1 MFTFNQGM
9 QPSMFVN
16 WVRTFDQPTTVRL
29 VENKCLQIASAVP
42 EYFATGTRDD
52 SYQKSLCE
60 CVILPARTYVTGSH
74 GAAVPSAYSDKNE
87 QLFQIV
93 NFDEKYTD
101 SDNLNSD
108 SDNLNSDSNQN
119 ER

>member
-1 MFTFNQGM
+1 M
-9 QPSMFVN
+9 SS
-16 WVRTFDQPTTVRL
+16 RDL
-29 VENKCLQIASAVP
+29 ASICISP
-42 EYFATGTRDD
+42 
-52 SYQKSLCE
+52 
-60 CVILPARTYVTGSH
+60 I
-74 GAAVPSAYSDKNE
+74 AYSDKNE

-108 SDNLNSDSNQN
+108 SDNLNTDSDNLNSDSNQN

>member
-1 MFTFNQGM
+1 MDQLLFFSKKNSRKALHILAAQGAGR
-9 QPSMFVN
+9 Q
-16 WVRTFDQPTTVRL
+16 
-29 VENKCLQIASAVP
+29 
-42 EYFATGTRDD
+42 
-52 SYQKSLCE
+52 QKA
-60 CVILPARTYVTGSH
+60 IP
-74 GAAVPSAYSDKNE
+74 AYSDKNE

-101 SDNLNSD
+101 SDNLNTD

>member
-1 MFTFNQGM
+1 M
-9 QPSMFVN
+9 
-16 WVRTFDQPTTVRL
+16 RTATNSFGP
-29 VENKCLQIASAVP
+29 LQ
-42 EYFATGTRDD
+42 
-52 SYQKSLCE
+52 
-60 CVILPARTYVTGSH
+60 CVIT
-74 GAAVPSAYSDKNE
+74 AYSDKNE

-101 SDNLNSD
+101 SDNLNTDSNNLNSD

>member
-1 MFTFNQGM
+1 M
-9 QPSMFVN
+9 
-16 WVRTFDQPTTVRL
+16 R
-29 VENKCLQIASAVP
+29 
-42 EYFATGTRDD
+42 
-52 SYQKSLCE
+52 
-60 CVILPARTYVTGSH
+60 TGSV
-74 GAAVPSAYSDKNE
+74 GVAGTDIVPAAYSDKNE

-101 SDNLNSD
+101 SDNLNTDSDNLNSD

>member
-1 MFTFNQGM
+1 MTPENH
-9 QPSMFVN
+9 
-16 WVRTFDQPTTVRL
+16 TLFDWNTL
-29 VENKCLQIASAVP
+29 
-42 EYFATGTRDD
+42 D
-52 SYQKSLCE
+52 
-60 CVILPARTYVTGSH
+60 
-74 GAAVPSAYSDKNE
+74 AYSDKNE

-108 SDNLNSDSNQN
+108 SDNLNSDSDNLNSDSNQN

>member
-1 MFTFNQGM
+1 MHF
-9 QPSMFVN
+9 
-16 WVRTFDQPTTVRL
+16 
-29 VENKCLQIASAVP
+29 
-42 EYFATGTRDD
+42 
-52 SYQKSLCE
+52 
-60 CVILPARTYVTGSH
+60 LP
-74 GAAVPSAYSDKNE
+74 PAYSDKNE

-101 SDNLNSD
+101 SDNLNTDSNNLNSD

>member
-1 MFTFNQGM
+1 MNSLHRLFTAKDAGLI
-9 QPSMFVN
+9 S
-16 WVRTFDQPTTVRL
+16 RSSY
-29 VENKCLQIASAVP
+29 LQMVGCPQLKSRIYDRNLISCRCNIVHSRILAPNTYTKTYSCQ
-42 EYFATGTRDD
+42 ATG
-52 SYQKSLCE
+52 
-60 CVILPARTYVTGSH
+60 
-74 GAAVPSAYSDKNE
+74 AYSDKNE

-93 NFDEKYTD
+93 NFDEKYIDSDNLNSD

>member
-1 MFTFNQGM
+1 M
-9 QPSMFVN
+9 
-16 WVRTFDQPTTVRL
+16 TT
-29 VENKCLQIASAVP
+29 ENTNLLFSWENV
-42 EYFATGTRDD
+42 
-52 SYQKSLCE
+52 
-60 CVILPARTYVTGSH
+60 
-74 GAAVPSAYSDKNE
+74 AYSDKNE

>member
-1 MFTFNQGM
+1 MAPVHYDLFWQDYFDYCELDRLRGIFAQIDLTE
-9 QPSMFVN
+9 
-16 WVRTFDQPTTVRL
+16 VRR
-29 VENKCLQIASAVP
+29 EIRHHRNGK
-42 EYFATGTRDD
+42 G
-52 SYQKSLCE
+52 
-60 CVILPARTYVTGSH
+60 
-74 GAAVPSAYSDKNE
+74 AYSDINE

-108 SDNLNSDSNQN
+108 SNQN

>member
-1 MFTFNQGM
+1 MKTNRSALRM
-9 QPSMFVN
+9 QV
-16 WVRTFDQPTTVRL
+16 
-29 VENKCLQIASAVP
+29 
-42 EYFATGTRDD
+42 
-52 SYQKSLCE
+52 
-60 CVILPARTYVTGSH
+60 
-74 GAAVPSAYSDKNE
+74 AYSDKNE

-101 SDNLNSD
+101 SDNLNTDSDNLNSD

>member
-1 MFTFNQGM
+1 MPRSQ
-9 QPSMFVN
+9 
-16 WVRTFDQPTTVRL
+16 
-29 VENKCLQIASAVP
+29 
-42 EYFATGTRDD
+42 
-52 SYQKSLCE
+52 
-60 CVILPARTYVTGSH
+60 H
-74 GAAVPSAYSDKNE
+74 AYSDKNE

-101 SDNLNSD
+101 SDNLNTDSDNLNTDSNNLNSD

>member
-1 MFTFNQGM
+1 M
-9 QPSMFVN
+9 SK
-16 WVRTFDQPTTVRL
+16 RTNVTVREAMAL
-29 VENKCLQIASAVP
+29 SG
-42 EYFATGTRDD
+42 GTHQRELDD
-52 SYQKSLCE
+52 AKGRKTQGE
-60 CVILPARTYVTGSH
+60 E
-74 GAAVPSAYSDKNE
+74 SAYSDKNE

-101 SDNLNSD
+101 SDNLNTDSDNLNTDSNNLNSD